1 MSNTFKTIRVDTSAD
16 DNLNHSR
23 FSNGLSVFLNWLDFE
38 SSTAL
43 IWENKT
49 KPFDSYDFNVCKG
62 SKCSKQI
69 LINSNF
75 VFA

>member
-23 FSNGLSVFLNWLDFE
+23 FSKGLSVFLNWLDFE

-43 IWENKT
+43 IWENKQSHSIPMILT
-49 KPFDSYDFNVCKG
+49 YARVVNVRNG
-62 SKCSKQI
+62 Y
-69 LINSNF
+69 
-75 VFA
+75 

>member
-1 MSNTFKTIRVDTSAD
+1 MVSNTFKTSRVDTSAD

-23 FSNGLSVFLNWLDFE
+23 FSKGLSVFLNWLDFE

-49 KPFDSYDFNVCKG
+49 TW
-62 SKCSKQI
+62 CSRVHVMFETD
-69 LINSNF
+69 IN
-75 VFA
+75 

>member
-1 MSNTFKTIRVDTSAD
+1 MSNTFKTIRVDISAD

-23 FSNGLSVFLNWLDFE
+23 FSKGLSVFLNWLDFE

-49 KPFDSYDFNVCKG
+49 KPFDSCDFNVCKG